1 MTNRPKDKGRRKEHQ
16 SIAFLEKYGFDC
28 ERLGGYGKVDVK
40 ASTTANT
47 LLTYINPINIQ
58 VKARKSE
65 PKTLVKHLEGN
76 DLLFIWGDYSQDPLV
91 VMRGTT
97 LMRLMGRNKEEVNDE
112 YVEKGC

>member
-1 MTNRPKDKGRRKEHQ
+1 MANPQKDKGRRKEHAT
-16 SIAFLEKYGFDC
+16 IAFLKKYDFINV

-40 ASTTANT
+40 VSHET
-47 LLTYINPINIQ
+47 LGYIEIQ

-97 LMRLMGRNKEEVNDE
+97 LMWLMRRNKVEVKDE
-112 YVEKGC
+112 